1 MKVNPK
7 RIQNDIEQINKYNS
21 TPGKGL
27 SRLTFTAEYIGAMNY
42 IFKELEKIGAGIQ
55 IMRGGNIRA
64 RLEGNVKDS
73 PSIMIGSHID
83 SVFQGGACLMVL

>member
-27 SRLTFTAEYIGAMNY
+27 SRLT
-42 IFKELEKIGAGIQ
+42 LQ
-55 IMRGGNIRA
+55 
-64 RLEGNVKDS
+64 
-73 PSIMIGSHID
+73 PSIL
-83 SVFQGGACLMVL
+83 VQ